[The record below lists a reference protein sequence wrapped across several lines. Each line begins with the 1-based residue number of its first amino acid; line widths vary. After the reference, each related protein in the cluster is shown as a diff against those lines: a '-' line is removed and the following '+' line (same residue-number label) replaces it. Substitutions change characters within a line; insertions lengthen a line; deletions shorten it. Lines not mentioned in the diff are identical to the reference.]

1 MMCFF
6 RTTDSQYQMSG
17 RTSRFDII
25 TQIQLFDLA
34 GPHTLD
40 RVLTVYTKSAPC
52 VCVCVC
58 VWRNP
63 HHFRHFD
70 KCWLAQVNCI

>member
-6 RTTDSQYQMSG
+6 RTTDSHYQMSG
-17 RTSRFDII
+17 RTSPFDMI

-40 RVLTVYTKSAPC
+40 RVLTVYYTKSAPC
-52 VCVCVC
+52 VGVFVYVCRGTLTTSVILTN
-58 VWRNP
+58 VGW
-63 HHFRHFD
+63 H
-70 KCWLAQVNCI
+70 K